1 MKSKKLLTILMLL
14 FAGGISAFSL
24 TSYLQGRTVPL
35 AEISPGAGGGTG
47 REETATDKP
56 NLEAL
61 TAKFNAVKDSL
72 TNSPNKAFYA
82 GIEETDPYKAA
93 NDTLEKKNHYVK
105 QSVIDGMVVN
115 LEKVFRKK
123 PFVYVTGNVDNW
135 YQSYYGSA
143 QAATYTKAEYDS
155 IYGTSDFKQLKNI
168 ADSILTNFVD
178 RENLIPD
185 TVLFNGPNRL
195 DTAKHNAIIEGYPGI
210 IKRTGNSK
218 QSAEKLWLTR
228 KSEISEMLATIKNE
242 AAYAEIQ
249 SKSIY
254 TLLTSWKWTDS
265 KSANSEVPVYTN
277 PNLTEVVLYYEY
289 LNEEKRF
296 VDLKKIYTTSI
307 DKATADAGY
316 GQEGSYFV
324 EADKDN
330 QDWKDIH
337 DSIAQFQTLL
347 GSSIMDAANKKY
359 NFNKTDYGSLLA
371 MQADMN
377 IWQASMQNIPTR
389 LEAKL
394 TGYRTQLKEK
404 ITLAE
409 KLYSRLNTET
419 IRNGLNG
426 AIATAKT
433 LDTIQIFS
441 TVKTATTDLDK
452 AYVTALT
459 HYNNAV
465 DKFKAVIQKAEE
477 SNNTWNDGT
486 LATAV
491 SSANE
496 ILASAKKVEVME
508 NTLISETAALETVI
522 ILAGKRY
529 GLSQNIA
536 LLKDYQTLYGDEDK
550 AMQILIDEAGKATT
564 ATEMDNV
571 SSKIEAKKKETE
583 TLYEQIK
590 KNLESKIAASKNYY
604 QNWLGIKEGIDV
616 LKTAYEKAEGILTQN
631 TTEIKRNIKA
641 LTDAFNELSAV
652 YKELGGESDPFEARQ
667 RLEELL
673 TQAKAS
679 YVKYNYSDL
688 QIAIND
694 AQNKLT
700 SDIKYILE
708 QQIANLTAVM
718 TTTEEQYKLIV
729 GRLDEQYKIT
739 ENKIAGRY
747 GDNAPTE
754 VQEIMTVVQ
763 DSLARVDDEDRAC
776 TNIPLLQGYY
786 RNLQSIVTDADAA
799 WNTEVEAFHQEILEA
814 EQKFTTVYPDKEELG
829 EAVENA
835 KQQYTEINTE
845 KYRMIAAVTELRKS
859 LDTALVKVEGTDR
872 RGVADNFMQQY
883 KAIEK
888 NFKIYGSDEN
898 TVNTSNAKVYLEKN
912 GELYNYLAT
921 AGLNIKY
928 SLAELS
934 EFVTAAKHVMETYQL
949 FCNAS
954 QKLGEAL
961 ETAETD
967 NEKYYGEEQSTP
979 LGKAIKYAKWAKTE
993 SYSQDS
999 IEAGNFALRDS
1010 LAQTERLYRNTLQ
1023 AMKTAYR
1030 TAKSQHT
1037 VYYGSA
1043 ETSEILEVCAEAEA
1057 LFEEFRIRTLEDMT
1071 VRLAGCYKSAE
1082 QKSAA
1087 LEAQLQELISSSDTL
1102 NVLMKDNEFDE
1113 IIAKAINARY
1123 STDGRI
1129 AAIEEYKNLL
1139 QAAYEAQS
1147 DKYDEACVALNES
1160 LEAARILLAK
1170 QADEA
1175 LEAAIKGGEE
1185 VAAKTDKTDPKS
1197 STYSALE
1204 NATTV
1209 LTEAIQTVE
1218 QQMASAL
1225 TDAREALSKAREEA
1239 LVKHNYFYGTDQT
1252 DSEILKVYR
1261 EAEAFLTSDVL
1272 NDIVLMTDSVNNS
1285 YVAASVNCAK
1295 KEANLDNLTRKSKP
1309 LATLMEDADYAKLIL
1324 VAVDCRN
1331 RMEARIVAIDSVYAP
1346 LMQLYDDSSTRY
1358 DDAVY
1363 ALGDSIA
1370 EANSVLLQLHDKA
1383 LEAAITV
1390 AEEALAAAGKTSAES
1405 TKYAE
1410 LILQTETLAIEIA
1423 RVRILIANETSID
1436 AVRAEDREV
1445 EVYTTQGFLVKRVRL
1460 SDSHPFR
1467 NIPEG
1472 VYIVDGK
1479 KVYIHENNK

>member
-1 MKSKKLLTILMLL
+1 MLL

-24 TSYLQGRTVPL
+24 TSYLQGRRVPL

-56 NLEAL
+56 ELEAL

-82 GIEETDPYKAA
+82 GIEETDAYKAA
-93 NDTLEKKNHYVK
+93 NDTLEKNSHYVK

-135 YQSYYGSA
+135 YQSYYGSK
-143 QAATYTKAEYDS
+143 QAETYTKAEYDS
-155 IYGTSDFKQLKNI
+155 IYGASDFKQLKNI

-185 TVLFNGPNRL
+185 TVLFNGPNRN
-195 DTAKHNAIIEGYPGI
+195 DPDKDGAVIEGYSGI
-210 IKRTGNSK
+210 FKQTKNSW
-218 QSAEKLWLTR
+218 QSAEKLWSTR
-228 KSEISEMLATIKNE
+228 KSEITQILTTIAGD
-242 AAYAEIQ
+242 AAYAEIK
-249 SKSIY
+249 SKPIY
-254 TLLTSWKWTDS
+254 TLLSTWKWSEAKKTD
-265 KSANSEVPVYTN
+265 VPVYTD

-289 LNEEKRF
+289 LNEEKTF
-296 VDLKKIYTTSI
+296 VDLKTIYTASI
-307 DKATADAGY
+307 DKAIVDAGY
-316 GQEGSYFV
+316 GQAGNYFV
-324 EADKDN
+324 EVDKDN

-347 GSSIMDAANKKY
+347 GSSIMDAVQKKY
-359 NFNKTDYGSLLA
+359 TFNQKNYGSLLA
-371 MQADMN
+371 MQTDMN
-377 IWQASMQNIPTR
+377 IWQASMQNIPAK

-394 TGYRTQLKEK
+394 IGYRTQLKEE
-404 ITLAE
+404 IALAE
-409 KLYSRLNTET
+409 KLYSRLNTEE

-426 AIATAKT
+426 AITTAKASLNT
-433 LDTIQIFS
+433 VQIFS
-441 TVKTATTDLDK
+441 TVKATTTELDK
-452 AYVTALT
+452 TYVTALG
-459 HYNNAV
+459 HYNNEIS
-465 DKFKAVIQKAEE
+465 KFEAAIQKAQE
-477 SNNTWNDGT
+477 SNQKWNDT
-486 LATAV
+486 ELSTAV
-491 SSANE
+491 SSANV
-496 ILASAKKVEVME
+496 ILTSTKNIEVME
-508 NTLISETAALETVI
+508 NTLISETAALETVT

-529 GLSQNIA
+529 GLAQDVA
-536 LLKDYQTLYGDEDK
+536 LLKGYQTLYGDEDK
-550 AMQILIDEAGKATT
+550 AMQLLIDEASKATT

-604 QNWLGIKEGIDV
+604 KNWSGIKEGIDV
-616 LKTAYEKAEGILTQN
+616 LKTAYEKAEGILTEN
-631 TTEIKRNIKA
+631 TTDTKKNIKA
-641 LTDAFNELSAV
+641 LTDAFNDLSVV

-667 RLEELL
+667 KLVELL
-673 TQAKAS
+673 SQARAF
-679 YVKYNYSDL
+679 YDKYYYSDL

-700 SDIKYILE
+700 SDTKYILE

-718 TTTEEQYKLIV
+718 ATTEEQYKLIV

-747 GDNAPTE
+747 GGNAPTE

-763 DSLARVDDEDRAC
+763 DSLVRVGDEDRAC

-786 RNLQSIVTDADAA
+786 RDLQSIVTDADAA
-799 WNTEVEAFHQEILEA
+799 WNTEVEAFYQEILEA

-835 KQQYTEINTE
+835 KQQYAEISTE

-859 LDTALVKVEGTDR
+859 LDAALVEVEGTDR

-898 TVNTSNAKVYLEKN
+898 TVNTSNAEVYLEN
-912 GELYNYLAT
+912 NEELYTYLAT
-921 AGLNIKY
+921 AGLHIKY

-954 QKLGEAL
+954 QKLGETLAI
-961 ETAETD
+961 AETD
-967 NEKYYGEEQSTP
+967 NEKYYGEEQGTP

-1030 TAKSQHT
+1030 KAKSQHT

-1102 NVLMKDNEFDE
+1102 NVLMEDNEFDE

-1363 ALGDSIA
+1363 ALGDSIT

-1390 AEEALAAAGKTSAES
+1390 AEEALAAAGKTSAGS

-1436 AVRAEDREV
+1436 AVRTEDREV